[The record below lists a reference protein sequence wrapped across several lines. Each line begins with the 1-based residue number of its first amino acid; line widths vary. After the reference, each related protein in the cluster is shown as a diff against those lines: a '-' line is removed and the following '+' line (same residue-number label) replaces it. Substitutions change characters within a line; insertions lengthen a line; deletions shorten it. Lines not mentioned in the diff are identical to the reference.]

1 MKDPRRAGLI
11 VAGMFAVTM
20 SISAQQPPTQTPTPA
35 ASAHPQSVKVTG
47 CVERA
52 TATATPGRPS
62 ENDAKFLLTMAQ
74 LSTAPTPAQASVAV
88 GQAAPTRNA
97 PVGAPA
103 KVETPMTFRL
113 EGDEPM
119 IEPHVGRK
127 VELSGEIVEA
137 IAPAVATP
145 TPAVGGS
152 PVPTAGTPRPAEAA
166 ADGSQVSPRLKVIEI
181 RMLSMTCP

>member
-1 MKDPRRAGLI
+1 
-11 VAGMFAVTM
+11 
-20 SISAQQPPTQTPTPA
+20 
-35 ASAHPQSVKVTG
+35 
-47 CVERA
+47 
-52 TATATPGRPS
+52 
-62 ENDAKFLLTMAQ
+62 
-74 LSTAPTPAQASVAV
+74 
-88 GQAAPTRNA
+88 
-97 PVGAPA
+97 
-103 KVETPMTFRL
+103 
-113 EGDEPM
+113 M
-119 IEPHVGRK
+119 IEPHVGHK